1 MELINGI
8 LLAFLAILPVVDPF
22 SAPPIFLVI
31 TEGLSEQERRRQA
44 FKASLYS
51 FFILLISLVAGTFIL
66 RFFSITLPAVQ
77 IAGGLLIART
87 GFDMLTSQKHH
98 HQTSTEEQ
106 ESREKEDIS
115 FIPMAMPLLS
125 GPGAMAVMINL
136 ATGVTHG
143 SEWLAISAAA
153 AAVCIITY
161 FVLAQSVR
169 LLRVLGVNGMNAMT
183 KLMGFLLL
191 SMAVQFIINGISS
204 ALTTLVIHLDKI
216 S

>member
-1 MELINGI
+1 MQLINGI

-22 SAPPIFLVI
+22 SAPPIFLII

-51 FFILLISLVAGTFIL
+51 FLILLISLVAGTFIL

-87 GFDMLTSQKHH
+87 GFEMLISQKHH

-115 FIPMAMPLLS
+115 FIPMAMPLLA

-136 ATGVTHG
+136 ATGVTHWIQ
-143 SEWLAISAAA
+143 WLAISSAA
-153 AAVCIITY
+153 AAVCVITY

-191 SMAVQFIINGISS
+191 SMAVQFIINGISA
-204 ALTTLVIHLDKI
+204 ALTTLVTHLNEI